1 MTLFGM
7 LWRFATIFICAWV
20 AVAAAMVLFHLPQ
33 DVGLH
38 LAALMGA
45 AFAARY
51 WFEFANQR
59 TMSPRE
65 RWRAMGGMWAVSA
78 LLQVVV
84 TRLTIMREAVQAPEG
99 AWGSSAWVASMA
111 VMLVVDAGVIYIGL
125 SMAQR
130 QGEQTSL
137 RRRGQAI
144 PE

>member
-7 LWRFATIFICAWV
+7 LWRFATMFIGAWV
-20 AVAAAMVLFHLPQ
+20 AVAIAMVLFHLPQ
-33 DVGLH
+33 DIGLH
-38 LAALMGA
+38 LAALMAA
-45 AFAARY
+45 AFGARF
-51 WFEFANQR
+51 WFDFANQR

-65 RWRAMGGMWAVSA
+65 RWRAMAGMWGVSA
-78 LLQVVV
+78 VLQVVV
-84 TRLTIMREAVQAPEG
+84 TRLHFMREAVQAPDG

-130 QGEQTSL
+130 QGEQSSL